1 MKRTLVMIVALVAS
15 AIAAQAGGW
24 RDRYNDRYYGNYDY
38 DRRYLGGRYDAYRY
52 PPVIGGSYAVP
63 GGGCSYYSPSVNHPR
78 YVDPCVGPEYVPPP
92 PPVYY
97 GAPYGGR
104 PRFRGFDLQGPGF
117 GLRLKLF

>member
-24 RDRYNDRYYGNYDY
+24 RDRYYGNYDY
-38 DRRYLGGRYDAYRY
+38 DRRYLGGRYDVYR
-52 PPVIGGSYAVP
+52 PPVVGGSYYDARS
-63 GGGCSYYSPSVNHPR
+63 GGCSYYSPSVNHPR
-78 YVDPCVGPEYVPPP
+78 YVDPCVGGPEYLPPP